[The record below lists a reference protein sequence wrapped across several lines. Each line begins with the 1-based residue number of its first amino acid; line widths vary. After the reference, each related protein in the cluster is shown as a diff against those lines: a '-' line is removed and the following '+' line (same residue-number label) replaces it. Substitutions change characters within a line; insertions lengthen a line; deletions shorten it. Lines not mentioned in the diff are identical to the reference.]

1 MTQPT
6 PQPNDREHVQRRA
19 IHELVER
26 YRFGV
31 DKYKTALQTGNG
43 RRMSKDF
50 REEIQDALVY
60 ATGMEMVD
68 EEIGKIVGHLIKLHD
83 RGEEGTCATCY
94 PEVGADEFPCH
105 TRVDLEK
112 ILDLL
117 GVKHD

>member
-6 PQPNDREHVQRRA
+6 PQPNDREHVQKRA
-19 IHELVER
+19 IEELNER

-31 DKYKTALQTGNG
+31 DKYQTALQIGNG

-50 REEIQDALVY
+50 REEMQDALIY

-68 EEIGKIVGHLIKLHD
+68 EEISKIVGHLIELHRSD
-83 RGEEGTCATCY
+83 ALMPELCAVCLI
-94 PEVGADEFPCH
+94 ASPCH
-105 TRVDLEK
+105 TQVDLLK
-112 ILDLL
+112 ILDIL